1 MDWIET
7 LDKNLFLFLNGFHSS
22 FFDLFFSWTN
32 KVITWIPLY
41 LLFLFLMIK
50 KFRSKSWIPLVMTA
64 ILVVSTDQSSVLIKN
79 SVKRYRPSHHL
90 QIKEKTH
97 LIQQEKGGQ
106 FGFVSSHASN
116 IWGIAVFI
124 ILVLKVKDKKA
135 LALLLFWAMVVSY
148 GRIYSGVHY
157 PLDVIGGALLG
168 IGIAYII
175 FKVLTRLL
183 PQFYTREIK
192 L

>member
-168 IGIAYII
+168 IGIAYVI